1 MIKQTTVEYPN
12 NYHKIQKTNF
22 IHTIFI
28 HYIYN
33 NTINIYLLYLFTIT
47 IHMTNPVITAI
58 TVLYLRIGCKNGFR
72 VPSLP
77 VLLVDLPVP
86 VVPNNLFISTEGA
99 AGVVEVEC
107 SACRPASL
115 IARRSSSSALL
126 NNGHLAVESGHIY
139 MYIYLYRVR
148 RAGIA

>member
-1 MIKQTTVEYPN
+1 M
-12 NYHKIQKTNF
+12 
-22 IHTIFI
+22 
-28 HYIYN
+28 
-33 NTINIYLLYLFTIT
+33 LYLFTIT
-47 IHMTNPVITAI
+47 IHITKPVITAI
-58 TVLYLRIGCKNGFR
+58 TVLYLRIGRKNGFR
-72 VPSLP
+72 APSRP
-77 VLLVDLPVP
+77 VFLDDFPVP
-86 VVPNNLFISTEGA
+86 VVPNNLCISTEGA
-99 AGVVEVEC
+99 VGVVEEEC